1 MGDQVAA
8 NSSSAT
14 ERRSLGAM
22 NDRVDVAAI
31 EQRLDELE
39 RESQARQA
47 ELRALAAELPAATSR
62 RAYLR
67 SMVTGMVEA
76 PDKPQVAKRVA
87 LKIARTPVE
96 LVRRVRAR

>member
-1 MGDQVAA
+1 
-8 NSSSAT
+8 
-14 ERRSLGAM
+14 M

-39 RESQARQA
+39 RESQERRA

-62 RAYLR
+62 RAFLK
-67 SMVTGMVEA
+67 SMVTGVIDA

-87 LKIARTPVE
+87 LKVARTPAD
-96 LVRRVRAR
+96 LVRRVRSR